1 MNIIWLLQG
10 SMILESGKYRLVI
23 DPYISDYVEKHHGV
37 TRLAQPPL
45 SASEIR
51 PSFIY
56 CTHNHI
62 DHLDPEGL
70 PEILELYKDCPVSGP
85 VSVVKECGKLGI
97 RPAKLIQAEVDK
109 PFKAGPFELI
119 PVKAYH
125 SDADATGL
133 IVKAEGKTI
142 YISGD
147 SEYCDELP
155 SLIMKSAGSRIDI
168 AIICINGRL
177 GNMNLE
183 DAVKTV
189 KSLGVKMAIP
199 MHYGLF
205 EQNTA
210 DPVPFVD
217 ACRDAGMNSF
227 MMQPGKSIKL
237 N

>member
-10 SMILESGKYRLVI
+10 SMILESGEYRLVI
-23 DPYISDYVEKHHGV
+23 DPYISDYVEKNHGV
-37 TRLAQPPL
+37 TRLAPPPL

-70 PEILELYKDCPVSGP
+70 PEILKLYKDCPVAGP
-85 VSVVKECGKLGI
+85 ISVVKECGKLGI
-97 RPAKLIQAEVDK
+97 RPAKLIQAEIGK
-109 PFKAGPFELI
+109 SFNAGPFELI

-125 SDADATGL
+125 SDPDSTGL

-147 SEYCDELP
+147 TEYCDELP
-155 SLIMKSAGSRIDI
+155 SLIKKSAGPQIDI

-189 KSLGVKMAIP
+189 KLLEVRTAIP

-205 EQNTA
+205 QQNTE
-210 DPVPFVD
+210 DPVPFMN
-217 ACRDAGMNSF
+217 ACKEAGMNSF
-227 MMQPGKSIKL
+227 MMKPGKSIKL

>member
-1 MNIIWLLQG
+1 
-10 SMILESGKYRLVI
+10 
-23 DPYISDYVEKHHGV
+23 
-37 TRLAQPPL
+37 
-45 SASEIR
+45 
-51 PSFIY
+51 IY

-70 PEILELYKDCPVSGP
+70 PEILKLNKDCPVSGP

-97 RPAKLIQAEVDK
+97 RPAKLIQAEIDK

-125 SDADATGL
+125 SDAEATGL
-133 IVKAEGKTI
+133 IVRAEGKTI

-147 SEYCDELP
+147 TEYRDEL
-155 SLIMKSAGSRIDI
+155 SCIIRKSAGSEIDI

-177 GNMNLE
+177 GNMNFE
-183 DAVKTV
+183 DAVKTGR
-189 KSLGVKMAIP
+189 SLGVRTAIP

-210 DPVPFVD
+210 DPVPFVE
-217 ACRDAGMNSF
+217 ACKGAGMNSF